1 MGNVKKEI
9 GKMITQVFKST
20 KNQPVVFPSDN
31 SGLNVARIIQLDGS
45 KIIPLFDN
53 IFMSPTS
60 ILS

>member
-1 MGNVKKEI
+1 MGNVKKEV
-9 GKMITQVFKST
+9 GKMITQLFNST

-45 KIIPLFDN
+45 KISPFFDS

-60 ILS
+60 ILF

>member
-1 MGNVKKEI
+1 
-9 GKMITQVFKST
+9 MITQLFKST

-45 KIIPLFDN
+45 KISPFFDS

-60 ILS
+60 ILF